1 MGLKWGQEKNI
12 TVAHNLGILRYV
24 TSQEVN
30 PLLMTSNRDVPDVLL
45 KSNLTGIQ
53 TLLKINMHVNFSLL
67 RKYWKRLRFIQQ
79 IPWEPLSPT
88 PFLSLSLSLP
98 ISCFLYS
105 PPHSLLYNSP
115 SPAAPPP
122 QQAPTR
128 PPSHQRA
135 SRAPSACLSAP
146 LTLSFF
152 FLSCSGYF
160 SSSSVFL
167 AHPLPWSDDQFKAKE
182 SSLLVP
188 LKMTPSRLRQ
198 SKGFSVWREGEGE
211 GCRAGER
218 LWKSGPFAHHITPWH
233 QEGEGQGAVVSGRT
247 GAFQEFPFSPLP
259 NSSLALHTFL
269 PRCCFFLQSFN

>member
-1 MGLKWGQEKNI
+1 MNRSATSCVGPKRNNWHISQILVMGLKWRQEKNI

-30 PLLMTSNRDVPDVLL
+30 PLLMPSNRDVPDVLL

-115 SPAAPPP
+115 SPAAPPHSK
-122 QQAPTR
+122 
-128 PPSHQRA
+128 PPPGLLHISGHNGRLRRA
-135 SRAPSACLSAP
+135 SPP
-146 LTLSFF
+146 
-152 FLSCSGYF
+152 
-160 SSSSVFL
+160 
-167 AHPLPWSDDQFKAKE
+167 
-182 SSLLVP
+182 
-188 LKMTPSRLRQ
+188 
-198 SKGFSVWREGEGE
+198 
-211 GCRAGER
+211 
-218 LWKSGPFAHHITPWH
+218 PWH
-233 QEGEGQGAVVSGRT
+233 CR
-247 GAFQEFPFSPLP
+247 FS
-259 NSSLALHTFL
+259 SSLALGTFRALQFFWPTHYPDLMISSRPRNL
-269 PRCCFFLQSFN
+269 PCWSLWRWHQVGWGKIKDS